1 MNSLKCLMNKIFK
14 SKIVYRRVLSGI
26 LAFILMFSS
35 VDFGGI
41 TSLAATVN
49 GLEVSLQWVG
59 AKSDDSITWKSS
71 KDESKIITMQV
82 NYRYNQGASSQGFPI
97 GSIIVDVPGIGR
109 ANRAFVKQADA
120 VVDNLGNDKTW
131 GYTYNASNDTYT
143 FKNIKEIDNE
153 TSFAGSFQIAWDLNS
168 RESVNGYNT
177 SIKARVTAN
186 GSSIDTNTLK
196 YSFSSTEDTHNIKAE
211 ANSLEGPDGLGE
223 NANDYYWVRYSV
235 KEEIA
240 EQARG
245 AINKYYTIT
254 LPSGAILK
262 EVGNGDFT
270 SIGNNKYKFDYMAYQ
285 TVYVAY
291 PKNKFGGTTIRHD
304 FELHG
309 TYFDTSSDKILAV
322 SDVSVKPNDYGFT
335 YDGYL
340 YWVGKGGYLSD
351 GVNAIDKDKLYN
363 GTVLEYNLMAIARYA
378 GTNTSSAAY
387 NMKKSR
393 ARVNN
398 KATSSNIASN
408 SNATVE
414 KIEININEFTG
425 PNYLDTM
432 PFEYIN
438 NRDDFIDAARIAR
451 RQYDEAKSIYDNELK
466 QLEIEYANEMANLD
480 EDDDRFGMDMDLVN
494 DLETDETD
502 EYIDY
507 YETLES
513 EEIETIEETSDT
525 KYIEESSEDESE
537 VDASSVVDNSIE
549 NSSDDEIEVDDSS
562 VTEGSKDKSND
573 TYEIESNYSNEDVS
587 LSKDKIEDTDNK
599 IIEETEAND
608 SLEGLLDNENETL
621 DNLVNTNEDLD
632 DKKELSIDK
641 VLDNVDLFNNSDGEL
656 EKDIELEDSNDS
668 NKENLKFEEKITES
682 FERIENTDEENSNS
696 IDNENLDKIELDF
709 DKEDETYVNIDVIES
724 DIETS
729 EKEIDDEV
737 ETNESIDETIE
748 HKSEASSI
756 ESETIKESETEKET
770 IKETIVTNE
779 RATPSNTTNSTV
791 IDNNKTSLNN
801 KRILAKMPAKA
812 AAKAANVMNIYLID
826 DFIDIT
832 SSDGTFR
839 QLGDEEYDMVKV
851 TIPSYRSFTNANGF
865 PIQSG
870 KYTAEIV
877 LGTNRNAAAVTSFK
891 IDNNAHTY
899 TFPANT
905 NRFMI
910 RIKNV
915 TESLYINQ
923 FDIDLEV
930 KFTLNKSKPIMASGV
945 IRNNDGLIVEYAGE
959 HHNTVFDDSYLGSDA
974 NRVRQRDIKTYG
986 TRIQRWY
993 YDYNYESDTTYQDV
1007 YVGIGTFI
1015 GNDTGYTNTL
1025 SLRSQFR
1032 KSGGMKGWSVYS
1044 LLPLGMK
1051 VDKSKLKNE
1060 SSTYGFSDSF
1070 GDTLDNSYMN
1080 SGFAIK
1086 IIDNYKNSGRTLI
1099 EGRYNY
1105 NIELDIPY
1113 GSASASF
1120 DVPVII
1126 SYDDFDKYGSSYV
1139 IQAEQIANNGGK
1151 TSSSFATNKN
1161 GVDNGSVFN
1170 DTIWSDINNNG
1181 NVKEPLVYNSA
1192 NAHIT
1197 QVLATQIEL
1206 KKYVKTPCTSNKYV
1220 TNMVNSTTS
1229 QDIQAYFGLGY
1240 SYKLNILN
1248 SGTPAKNVVI
1258 YDTLETAT
1266 SVNGV
1271 TSQWRGIF
1279 DHVDVSEAQKLGL
1292 NPVVWYSTS
1301 GNPGKLN
1308 SGNWTKTMPSKSSIR
1323 AIAIDFGSDRLK
1335 PSKDIFVEVF
1345 MNAPSADEALV
1356 DKQTVNGFNID
1367 YTSFGKNS
1375 TLDSNAVRV
1384 KVDYPKGILNI
1395 KKVDAIS
1402 KEVLTGYEF
1411 QLINSKGQIASI
1423 ITDKGMDKVN
1433 GVNIG
1438 TYTLRETK
1446 APIGY
1451 NKASD
1456 MQVTLVMGSND
1467 VTVEDP
1473 RTPGKA
1479 TLTKRDISD
1488 KGLLEGAEYKLYKS
1502 DGTLV
1507 RDNLVTDSNGTITVE
1522 GLEWGDYYFEEIK
1535 APNNHYL
1542 HGDLKKKF
1550 NINRNALNINLTMD
1564 NRRLG
1569 TVKLIKV
1576 DTTTKETLAGAEFN
1590 LYKQDGT
1597 LVKSKLI
1604 SDSNGVINV
1613 SGLEWGSYYFE
1624 ETKAPNNHYLYGNLR
1639 TSFNIG
1645 DGSLDPQVTV
1655 ENRRLGTAKLIKK
1668 DATDKRPLDGAK
1680 FNVYTQTDEL
1690 VKEGVT
1696 SNTNGEVYVD
1706 GLVWGEYYFKEIEA
1720 PDNHYLYGDARK
1732 DFVISKNALDF
1743 TSELEN
1749 RQYGEVELTKY
1760 DADDKVTLVNGATYE
1775 LHKDLDDSLIGTYK
1789 TNNDGKIHV
1798 DKLEWGNYYFIETE
1812 AADGY
1817 QINKRKVSF
1826 SIYKDDVTSPV
1837 KVSTTDE
1844 QGLASVSLTK
1854 YDSQDRSIKLQGA
1867 VFSLQYKLGEN
1878 YVDVGSYITRE
1889 NGQLSVNGL
1898 KFGEYRFIE
1907 TKAPIGY
1914 KLNDTV
1920 IEFSLTRDTVGDTV
1934 NLEVE
1939 NERKLGAIKIQK
1951 VDESGI
1957 PVEGAV
1963 FTLFK
1968 GSEIFKDDL
1977 ISDEYGLVEI
1987 GTLNE
1992 PILEWGEYTLRE
2004 KSAPKGYK
2012 INTQDIRINI
2022 GEVGVE
2028 EPHIEKIVNEREKGS
2043 VKLIKSKKGDS
2054 TIKVSGAVYRL
2065 YDTNGVYIAEK
2076 STDVNGEVI
2085 FDNIPW
2091 GAYYLQEWAAPDP
2104 YMVSNDK
2111 IRFSINK
2118 DNYNVVQVLEAEDDI
2133 KTTSLI
2139 ITKSLEKGSEDIY
2152 HAFGNPT
2159 FFYRIDGIDATGK
2172 SHEYYRSITLS
2183 DSELSGTVIIS
2194 GIPKA
2199 NAEGYKVTELNAL
2212 RYGLTEIN
2220 GTNIKNESI
2229 SSMSA
2234 VADLYNKDSAEVIFT
2249 NTLER
2254 FDKYSSTMNAV
2265 NMVKKSR
2272 QLTYLQVEYIGP
2284 DNITSRFTDG
2294 SYDISKDKEFL
2305 DEYLIVKAFYDAED
2319 SKGNISKVLK
2329 YGQYTLEPGVL
2340 DGQGS
2345 AAPYTYNISVK
2356 YTEYGSTRRD
2366 NFQVSAQVE
2375 KPMYVITYH
2384 NAYGKN
2390 TSSKNDNSK
2399 YGTIN
2404 LYTPENVS
2412 GYEFGGWYEDS
2423 SLTGTSYNAGG
2434 SFTNNDKDRIDL
2446 YAKWN
2451 PIEYTITYID
2461 GITNQ
2466 TLVTSNPQKYTIESN
2481 DIKLE
2486 NPSKGGYTF
2495 SGWTG
2500 SNGTTKQT
2508 SVTITKGSTGNKQY
2522 VANFDIGKYKITY
2535 KYVKTPSAGSGT
2547 QIADEVIVEYECG
2560 TTKLLIPNEPDGFKF
2575 NGWRQGSPSG
2585 TLYITGSSITHND
2598 TSSLVMWGDWSEITY
2613 KITYDWNGGSP
2624 GNQVYSL
2631 SYGITSN
2638 ITLVQPVRDGYTFTG
2653 WTGANGSTPQKT
2665 VTIPKGSKGDKSYKA
2680 NWSPVNYTITYNANG
2695 GSLSGQR
2702 TKYTVESSTYTLPTP
2717 KRTGYE
2723 FTGWTGSN
2731 GNTANTSV
2739 TIYKGTTGNKSY
2751 TANWKIINYTIT
2763 LSQNH
2768 PKGGTGAYLY
2778 QNNQYPA
2785 SAYKWEFNVETPTF
2799 NLDAFTGKMSGY
2811 EFLGWTGNGINSPTK
2826 SITIPKGTAKN
2837 IEYKANWKPL
2847 YSEMSSTSLNAAM
2860 KELAGTSTDKNA
2872 LNNNIKA
2879 IKITN
2884 TIPNGVKTKIVSTN
2898 NSPGTITVYFSNGII
2913 YLVSNCS
2920 DIRLSSIDYICS
2932 GLQSL
2937 TDISAFS
2944 SIKTNIK
2951 SGTMFRS
2958 FYACKSLSNLQP
2970 LSNWDVSKIYDSWA
2984 AFDGCSSLINLNGLN
2999 NWNMSSLQS
3008 ANLMFYGCTK
3018 LSNWSAIN
3026 NWNLTKCSSF
3036 TQFAR
3041 NCPSHP
3047 NFTKVNGTWSNGTF
3061 TKK

>member
-1 MNSLKCLMNKIFK
+1 M
-14 SKIVYRRVLSGI
+14 
-26 LAFILMFSS
+26 
-35 VDFGGI
+35 
-41 TSLAATVN
+41 
-49 GLEVSLQWVG
+49 
-59 AKSDDSITWKSS
+59 
-71 KDESKIITMQV
+71 
-82 NYRYNQGASSQGFPI
+82 
-97 GSIIVDVPGIGR
+97 
-109 ANRAFVKQADA
+109 
-120 VVDNLGNDKTW
+120 
-131 GYTYNASNDTYT
+131 
-143 FKNIKEIDNE
+143 
-153 TSFAGSFQIAWDLNS
+153 
-168 RESVNGYNT
+168 
-177 SIKARVTAN
+177 
-186 GSSIDTNTLK
+186 
-196 YSFSSTEDTHNIKAE
+196 
-211 ANSLEGPDGLGE
+211 
-223 NANDYYWVRYSV
+223 
-235 KEEIA
+235 
-240 EQARG
+240 
-245 AINKYYTIT
+245 
-254 LPSGAILK
+254 
-262 EVGNGDFT
+262 
-270 SIGNNKYKFDYMAYQ
+270 
-285 TVYVAY
+285 
-291 PKNKFGGTTIRHD
+291 
-304 FELHG
+304 
-309 TYFDTSSDKILAV
+309 
-322 SDVSVKPNDYGFT
+322 
-335 YDGYL
+335 
-340 YWVGKGGYLSD
+340 
-351 GVNAIDKDKLYN
+351 
-363 GTVLEYNLMAIARYA
+363 
-378 GTNTSSAAY
+378 
-387 NMKKSR
+387 
-393 ARVNN
+393 
-398 KATSSNIASN
+398 
-408 SNATVE
+408 
-414 KIEININEFTG
+414 
-425 PNYLDTM
+425 
-432 PFEYIN
+432 
-438 NRDDFIDAARIAR
+438 
-451 RQYDEAKSIYDNELK
+451 
-466 QLEIEYANEMANLD
+466 
-480 EDDDRFGMDMDLVN
+480 
-494 DLETDETD
+494 
-502 EYIDY
+502 
-507 YETLES
+507 
-513 EEIETIEETSDT
+513 
-525 KYIEESSEDESE
+525 
-537 VDASSVVDNSIE
+537 
-549 NSSDDEIEVDDSS
+549 
-562 VTEGSKDKSND
+562 
-573 TYEIESNYSNEDVS
+573 
-587 LSKDKIEDTDNK
+587 
-599 IIEETEAND
+599 
-608 SLEGLLDNENETL
+608 
-621 DNLVNTNEDLD
+621 
-632 DKKELSIDK
+632 
-641 VLDNVDLFNNSDGEL
+641 
-656 EKDIELEDSNDS
+656 
-668 NKENLKFEEKITES
+668 
-682 FERIENTDEENSNS
+682 
-696 IDNENLDKIELDF
+696 
-709 DKEDETYVNIDVIES
+709 
-724 DIETS
+724 
-729 EKEIDDEV
+729 
-737 ETNESIDETIE
+737 
-748 HKSEASSI
+748 
-756 ESETIKESETEKET
+756 
-770 IKETIVTNE
+770 
-779 RATPSNTTNSTV
+779 
-791 IDNNKTSLNN
+791 
-801 KRILAKMPAKA
+801 
-812 AAKAANVMNIYLID
+812 
-826 DFIDIT
+826 
-832 SSDGTFR
+832 
-839 QLGDEEYDMVKV
+839 
-851 TIPSYRSFTNANGF
+851 
-865 PIQSG
+865 
-870 KYTAEIV
+870 
-877 LGTNRNAAAVTSFK
+877 
-891 IDNNAHTY
+891 
-899 TFPANT
+899 
-905 NRFMI
+905 
-910 RIKNV
+910 
-915 TESLYINQ
+915 
-923 FDIDLEV
+923 
-930 KFTLNKSKPIMASGV
+930 
-945 IRNNDGLIVEYAGE
+945 
-959 HHNTVFDDSYLGSDA
+959 
-974 NRVRQRDIKTYG
+974 
-986 TRIQRWY
+986 
-993 YDYNYESDTTYQDV
+993 
-1007 YVGIGTFI
+1007 
-1015 GNDTGYTNTL
+1015 
-1025 SLRSQFR
+1025 
-1032 KSGGMKGWSVYS
+1032 
-1044 LLPLGMK
+1044 
-1051 VDKSKLKNE
+1051 
-1060 SSTYGFSDSF
+1060 
-1070 GDTLDNSYMN
+1070 
-1080 SGFAIK
+1080 
-1086 IIDNYKNSGRTLI
+1086 
-1099 EGRYNY
+1099 
-1105 NIELDIPY
+1105 
-1113 GSASASF
+1113 
-1120 DVPVII
+1120 
-1126 SYDDFDKYGSSYV
+1126 
-1139 IQAEQIANNGGK
+1139 
-1151 TSSSFATNKN
+1151 
-1161 GVDNGSVFN
+1161 
-1170 DTIWSDINNNG
+1170 
-1181 NVKEPLVYNSA
+1181 
-1192 NAHIT
+1192 
-1197 QVLATQIEL
+1197 
-1206 KKYVKTPCTSNKYV
+1206 
-1220 TNMVNSTTS
+1220 
-1229 QDIQAYFGLGY
+1229 
-1240 SYKLNILN
+1240 
-1248 SGTPAKNVVI
+1248 
-1258 YDTLETAT
+1258 
-1266 SVNGV
+1266 
-1271 TSQWRGIF
+1271 
-1279 DHVDVSEAQKLGL
+1279 
-1292 NPVVWYSTS
+1292 
-1301 GNPGKLN
+1301 
-1308 SGNWTKTMPSKSSIR
+1308 
-1323 AIAIDFGSDRLK
+1323 
-1335 PSKDIFVEVF
+1335 
-1345 MNAPSADEALV
+1345 
-1356 DKQTVNGFNID
+1356 
-1367 YTSFGKNS
+1367 
-1375 TLDSNAVRV
+1375 
-1384 KVDYPKGILNI
+1384 
-1395 KKVDAIS
+1395 
-1402 KEVLTGYEF
+1402 
-1411 QLINSKGQIASI
+1411 
-1423 ITDKGMDKVN
+1423 
-1433 GVNIG
+1433 
-1438 TYTLRETK
+1438 
-1446 APIGY
+1446 
-1451 NKASD
+1451 
-1456 MQVTLVMGSND
+1456 
-1467 VTVEDP
+1467 
-1473 RTPGKA
+1473 
-1479 TLTKRDISD
+1479 
-1488 KGLLEGAEYKLYKS
+1488 
-1502 DGTLV
+1502 
-1507 RDNLVTDSNGTITVE
+1507 
-1522 GLEWGDYYFEEIK
+1522 
-1535 APNNHYL
+1535 

-1668 DATDKRPLDGAK
+1668 DATDKRPLVGAK

-1775 LHKDLDDSLIGTYK
+1775 LHKDLDGSLIGTYK

-1878 YVDVGSYITRE
+1878 YVDVGSYITQE

-1951 VDESGI
+1951 VDESDI

-2054 TIKVSGAVYRL
+2054 AIKVSGAVYRL

-2076 STDVNGEVI
+2076 STDANGEVI

-2139 ITKSLEKGSEDIY
+2139 ITKNLEKGSEDIY

-2183 DSELSGTVIIS
+2183 DSELSCTVTIS

-2199 NAEGYKVTELNAL
+2199 NVDGYKVTELNAL

-2294 SYDISKDKEFL
+2294 SYDISKNKEFL

-2329 YGQYTLEPGVL
+2329 YWQYTLEPGVL

-2522 VANFDIGKYKITY
+2522 VANFDIGKYQIEY
-2535 KYVKTPSAGSGT
+2535 QFVKTPNAGSGIHT
-2547 QIADEVIVEYECG
+2547 PDYVTKEYECG
-2560 TTKLLIPNEPDGFKF
+2560 TTKLLIPDAIDGFIF
-2575 NGWRQGSPSG
+2575 NGWRQGGYDG
-2585 TLYITGSSITHND
+2585 TLLPVGSSITHND
-2598 TSSLVMWGDWSEITY
+2598 TSKLVMCGDWKEITY

-2624 GNQVYSL
+2624 GNQAYSQ

-2638 ITLVQPVRDGYTFTG
+2638 ITLVQPVRNGYTFTG

-2680 NWSPVNYTITYNANG
+2680 NWSPVEYTIAYNANG

-2731 GNTANTSV
+2731 GNTASTSV

-2763 LSQNH
+2763 YNKNGGSMSGEKTSYNVTTANFTLPTPTRN
-2768 PKGGTGAYLY
+2768 GYNFNGWTGTGLSSATKTVTVNKGSTGNRTYTAGWTPVSYSISYNLDGGSL
-2778 QNNQYPA
+2778 NNQVKSYTIE
-2785 SAYKWEFNVETPTF
+2785 SNNITLGTPTK
-2799 NLDAFTGKMSGY
+2799 TGCT
-2811 EFLGWTGNGINSPTK
+2811 FLGWTGTGLSAATKTVTIN
-2826 SITIPKGTAKN
+2826 KGSTGN
-2837 IEYKANWKPL
+2837 RSYKATWKASYTVL
-2847 YSEMSSTSLNAAM
+2847 GTSLNSSFAS
-2860 KELAGTSTDKNA
+2860 LAGNKS
-2872 LNNNIKA
+2872 NIKA
-2879 IKITN
+2879 IKTN
-2884 TIPNGVKTKIVSTN
+2884 TSVPSGVKSIEIQSTS
-2898 NSPGTITVYFSNGII
+2898 SPGKIFAYYSGGTIYIVPQASPMKADTKSLSNMCSGFSN
-2913 YLVSNCS
+2913 
-2920 DIRLSSIDYICS
+2920 
-2932 GLQSL
+2932 L
-2937 TDISAFS
+2937 TDISGLA
-2944 SIKTNIK
+2944 SIDTSNAKDIGAMFDMCSKLNNITPLQNWNVSNVTNF
-2951 SGTMFRS
+2951 TAVFRE
-2958 FYACKSLSNLQP
+2958 CTSLTTLNA
-2970 LSNWDVSKIYDSWA
+2970 LSKWNVGK
-2984 AFDGCSSLINLNGLN
+2984 AFD
-2999 NWNMSSLQS
+2999 MSSMFESCTALTNAS
-3008 ANLMFYGCTK
+3008 GINGWNITAVDRTLLDGVSMNGFYMMFYGCRVKPSFTK
-3018 LSNWSAIN
+3018 LSGRWHSDG
-3026 NWNLTKCSSF
+3026 SF
-3036 TQFAR
+3036 IPR
-3041 NCPSHP
+3041 
-3047 NFTKVNGTWSNGTF
+3047 
-3061 TKK
+3061 